1 MLGEILFLS
10 LGFFLCAERN
20 AFNGRAINCGDR
32 SARRNNRYKVSDF
45 KLAVQQKKLKDLA
58 KQIVNQNMKWKV
70 QSCGHF

>member
-45 KLAVQQKKLKDLA
+45 KADFQPKYEIDSSKLWTLLTR
-58 KQIVNQNMKWKV
+58 VNWDQ
-70 QSCGHF
+70 